1 MRACAFCGANARLSG
16 EHIWSAWVGKLYGRP
31 TPRRFTFR
39 QMDRDGRV
47 VRTWRSRDID
57 MTAKVVCE
65 GCNNGW
71 MSDLENN

>member
-1 MRACAFCGANARLSG
+1 
-16 EHIWSAWVGKLYGRP
+16 
-31 TPRRFTFR
+31 
-39 QMDRDGRV
+39 MDRDGRV